1 MDKKYVCWYKLTR
14 SLFFESI
21 ASNQKHPKFLVEVFL
36 QDQAPYEEKSLI
48 KSKNSEDSDSYRMK
62 WYDIDQFSKWISTE
76 AHRI

>member
-21 ASNQKHPKFLVEVFL
+21 ASNQKHPKFLAEVFL
-36 QDQAPYEEKSLI
+36 RDQAPYEEKSLI

-62 WYDIDQFSKWISTE
+62 
-76 AHRI
+76 

>member
-1 MDKKYVCWYKLTR
+1 MRNSLNRLLNLIREENMDKKYVCWYKLTR

-62 WYDIDQFSKWISTE
+62 
-76 AHRI
+76 